1 MNYYYVAVVVLNSWK
16 CVLEHVYI
24 GEFGDIQA
32 KFVPSQKSELNSGVA
47 IYSWLIPGNLL

>member
-24 GEFGDIQA
+24 GELGDIQA
-32 KFVPSQKSELNSGVA
+32 KFVP
-47 IYSWLIPGNLL
+47 Y

>member
-24 GEFGDIQA
+24 GELGDIQA
-32 KFVPSQKSELNSGVA
+32 MFVPSQNWTRV
-47 IYSWLIPGNLL
+47 LLFIHD